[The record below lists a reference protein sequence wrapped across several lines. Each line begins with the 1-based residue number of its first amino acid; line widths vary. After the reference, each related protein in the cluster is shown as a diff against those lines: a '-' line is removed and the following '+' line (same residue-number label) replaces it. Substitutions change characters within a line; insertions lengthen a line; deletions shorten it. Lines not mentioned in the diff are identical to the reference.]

1 MYKILQAVAYSKMG
15 KWERTVL
22 SAGLVG
28 VSTHFAVINDSA
40 HF

>member
-1 MYKILQAVAYSKMG
+1 LQTVAYSKGG
-15 KWERTVL
+15 KWGHTVL
-22 SAGLVG
+22 SAGLGG